1 MKKHLKRIFIPF
13 FTTRKTG
20 SGIRLKSV
28 TSNHAKTWGDT
39 QRSYLAGGRNRVYSA
54 ILENRNLFYTFTKK
68 ISLQIQEDITRIL
81 VDKLGIASTE
91 VTPDANFIKDLGIDS
106 LDYAEL
112 VMEFEHT
119 FKIRIPDDDAEQ
131 LQTINQAVN
140 YIANKMNAKS

>member
-1 MKKHLKRIFIPF
+1 M
-13 FTTRKTG
+13 
-20 SGIRLKSV
+20 
-28 TSNHAKTWGDT
+28 
-39 QRSYLAGGRNRVYSA
+39 
-54 ILENRNLFYTFTKK
+54 
-68 ISLQIQEDITRIL
+68 QIQEEITQIL

-131 LQTINQAVN
+131 LQTINQAVT
-140 YIANKMNAKS
+140 YIENKMDGKS